1 MARTRVWIEAM
12 EEYLVRNNL
21 GEREKIAKLSDDELS
36 EHYYKVIKEKG
47 IENNAEKFMHRWCM
61 QYK

>member
-12 EEYLVRNNL
+12 EEYLIRNNL
-21 GEREKIAKLSDDELS
+21 AEREKIAKLSDDELS
-36 EHYYKVIKEKG
+36 EHYHKVIKEKG
-47 IENNAEKFMHRWCM
+47 IENDAEKFTHRWCM